1 MNRKL
6 YIALV
11 ASLSFFAA
19 CTERPVDPVPSGPEA
34 SHSYIFFEPEVIES
48 VESRTALVVG
58 TSLPQAEGSAFGVLG
73 FAGSNKTSIFG
84 GGAAEVYWH
93 TTDDVFKYDDLA
105 IWHGNET
112 VHRFYAYYP
121 YDLNTGSSIVP
132 NDGNPYISYTQP
144 ETEAGMQDILTAYVS
159 RTSKDG
165 PAVPLGFHHRLWA
178 LDVKIENG
186 QTVGV
191 GSDNAT
197 TQSPTIEIT
206 GIDLTVSDFPAQ
218 AHIYLDKDNGGLEL
232 VRDNNKAVILM
243 TDDVVYSLPMP
254 EDGNVIA
261 KGADKTYGS
270 FLFLPLPKKDFKS
283 TLTIRYLDSTGKPA
297 TFTTS
302 TAESSTGDF
311 LAGKRYTITVK
322 KTNDQ
327 FVVGTYFDPDGEGT
341 AYQPGYW
348 SKVDVTHT
356 FN

>member
-48 VESRTALVVG
+48 VESRAALVEG

-84 GGAAEVYWH
+84 GSVAEVYWH
-93 TTDDVFKYDDLA
+93 TTDGVFKYDDLA
-105 IWHGNET
+105 IWHGNEI

-165 PAVPLGFHHRLWA
+165 PAVPLEFHHRLWA
-178 LDVKIENG
+178 LDVIIENS
-186 QTVGV
+186 QSYPADKPYSSTMTVN
-191 GSDNAT
+191 SISLKLNDY
-197 TQSPTIEIT
+197 PT
-206 GIDLTVSDFPAQ
+206 GAQ
-218 AHIYLDKDNGGLEL
+218 VYLDKNTSTIL
-232 VRDNNKAVILM
+232 NNTTKNFTYSIPVNESNATIPDASVK
-243 TDDVVYSLPMP
+243 DDSGNSLNF
-254 EDGNVIA
+254 G
-261 KGADKTYGS
+261 KYGPL
-270 FLFLPLPKKDFKS
+270 LFLPVESGSFKYD
-283 TLTIRYLDSTGKPA
+283 LTISYKDATGKDASFSTGLK
-297 TFTTS
+297 TS
-302 TAESSTGDF
+302 TVKFEE
-311 LAGKRYTITVK
+311 GKRYTLTIK

-327 FVVGTYFDPDGEGT
+327 FVVGSYFDAGNWTD
-341 AYQPGYW
+341 A
-348 SKVDVTHT
+348 SVNHT

>member
-1 MNRKL
+1 M
-6 YIALV
+6 

-19 CTERPVDPVPSGPEA
+19 CTERPVDPVSSGPEA

-48 VESRTALVVG
+48 VESRAALVVG

-93 TTDDVFKYDDLA
+93 TTDGVFKYDDLA

-159 RTSKDG
+159 RTWKDG

-178 LDVKIENG
+178 LDVIIENS
-186 QTVGV
+186 QSYPADKPYSSTMTVN
-191 GSDNAT
+191 SISLKLNDY
-197 TQSPTIEIT
+197 PT
-206 GIDLTVSDFPAQ
+206 GAQ
-218 AHIYLDKDNGGLEL
+218 VYLDKKTSTIL
-232 VRDNNKAVILM
+232 NNEPKDFTYRIPVNESNATIPDASVK
-243 TDDVVYSLPMP
+243 DDSGNSLNF
-254 EDGNVIA
+254 G
-261 KGADKTYGS
+261 KYGPL
-270 FLFLPLPKKDFKS
+270 LFLPVESGSFKYD
-283 TLTIRYLDSTGKPA
+283 LTISYKDATGKDASFSTGLK
-297 TFTTS
+297 TS
-302 TAESSTGDF
+302 TVKFEE
-311 LAGKRYTITVK
+311 GKRYTLTIK

-327 FVVGTYFDPDGEGT
+327 FVVGSYFNAGNWT
-341 AYQPGYW
+341 VA
-348 SKVDVTHT
+348 SVNHT